1 MDSLSH
7 KAAMKRLHQSGHN
20 TSHQID
26 HSAIVRSIAHL
37 WKRNELCDCVL
48 VSSDQQKFA
57 IHKIV
62 LAAASHYFK
71 VLFLGTGQ
79 HMLNSAVK
87 DEQGIDTVQLDGVD
101 GHSLELVLQ
110 AVYQEDFQASLHHNR
125 VCAAILYDHYI
136 TRYCLAAVRG
146 WC

>member
-1 MDSLSH
+1 
-7 KAAMKRLHQSGHN
+7 MKRFHQGSGHSS
-20 TSHQID
+20 SHQID
-26 HSAIVRSIAHL
+26 HSAIVRSVAHL

-79 HMLNSAVK
+79 HMLNSAIK
-87 DEQGIDTVQLDGVD
+87 DEQGTDTVQLDGVD
-101 GHSLELVLQ
+101 GHSLDLVLQ
-110 AVYQEDFQASLHHNR
+110 AVYQEDFQARLHHTPSSVTVIWYNQQVTCR
-125 VCAAILYDHYI
+125 
-136 TRYCLAAVRG
+136 CLAAV
-146 WC
+146 